1 MSDNDLRTMMNDA
14 TADAPAPA
22 REFSTPVIAAE
33 ARARTRRRRT
43 WYGVSALGAAAC
55 ATAIAAVGFGALGGP
70 SSDGAPVAVGP
81 TTSSP
86 ATDPGTIDPGGIA
99 LPSSLPLGETVVVV
113 DEALPEGVT
122 VGELPMDAAW
132 SPDGALTLPLV
143 TADGTAEL
151 ALTATAGGCT
161 ADSAAL
167 DAATLDAVSAGICTA
182 AAQYP
187 NQPGTVVDSGPV
199 DPAA

>member
-1 MSDNDLRTMMNDA
+1 MSDNDLRTMMRDA
-14 TADAPAPA
+14 TAGAPA
-22 REFSTPVIAAE
+22 REFSTPMIASA

-70 SSDGAPVAVGP
+70 SSDGAPVASGP
-81 TTSSP
+81 TASAT
-86 ATDPGTIDPGGIA
+86 TDPGTIDPGGIS
-99 LPSSLPLGETVVVV
+99 LPTSLPLGEAVAVV
-113 DEALPEGVT
+113 DAALPSGTT

-132 SPDGALTLPLV
+132 TPDGALTLPL
-143 TADGTAEL
+143 TTPDGAAEL
-151 ALTATAGGCT
+151 VLSATAGGCS

-167 DAATLDAVSAGICTA
+167 DAATLDSIASGICTA

-187 NQPGTVVDSGPV
+187 QQPGTVVDSGPI